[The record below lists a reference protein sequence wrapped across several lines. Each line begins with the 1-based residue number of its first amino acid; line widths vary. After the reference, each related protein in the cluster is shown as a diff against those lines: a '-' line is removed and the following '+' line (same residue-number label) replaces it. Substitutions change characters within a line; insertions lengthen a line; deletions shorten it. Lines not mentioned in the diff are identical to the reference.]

1 MIDLIEPVT
10 SAYKV
15 IARQKLKLIKSI
27 VKGDL
32 ANVASN
38 KPAAAAPG
46 RHDEI
51 GEANADFGDQAPDQI
66 TGLAQ
71 ALAFYRAV
79 LALVAPVLV
88 PAAQTVR
95 SVSKRVNKMY
105 ELKAYAKAAFQ
116 FNGMRLFILSLESHW
131 TIG

>member
-1 MIDLIEPVT
+1 M
-10 SAYKV
+10 
-15 IARQKLKLIKSI
+15 
-27 VKGDL
+27 
-32 ANVASN
+32 ASN
-38 KPAAAAPG
+38 KPAAAAPD

-51 GEANADFGDQAPDQI
+51 GEANADFGDQTPDQI

-95 SVSKRVNKMY
+95 SVSKRVKKMY
-105 ELKAYAKAAFQ
+105 ALKTYAKAAFQ
-116 FNGMRLFILSLESHW
+116 IDGMRLLHIVSGKSLDYLLKLPGRY
-131 TIG
+131 TIGFNGDSGFH

>member
-1 MIDLIEPVT
+1 
-10 SAYKV
+10 
-15 IARQKLKLIKSI
+15 
-27 VKGDL
+27 
-32 ANVASN
+32 VASN

-79 LALVAPVLV
+79 LALVA
-88 PAAQTVR
+88 R
-95 SVSKRVNKMY
+95 FIWRVAGG
-105 ELKAYAKAAFQ
+105 EWET
-116 FNGMRLFILSLESHW
+116 S
-131 TIG
+131 TT